1 MTQGTLTR
9 MTASRVASAA
19 GVLGGVLWLVK
30 VGLIWANGGA
40 NTDEGIVAVFYL
52 AGLLALAVA
61 ALAAGYAVV
70 TTAPIWLRAV
80 VSVATLALFWIL
92 FSVIDSA
99 AHVVYTGDGW
109 LDDELGI
116 IVTAALALLFGLIAL
131 ARRVRRLPVTSTLT
145 LLEVRL
151 T

>member
-1 MTQGTLTR
+1 MAQGTLTG
-9 MTASRVASAA
+9 MTANRVASVA
-19 GVLGGVLWLVK
+19 GILGGLLWLVK
-30 VGLIWANGGA
+30 AGLIWGNGGT

-52 AGLLALAVA
+52 AGLLVLAVA

-70 TTAPIWLRAV
+70 TTAPIWLRAL

-99 AHVVYTGDGW
+99 AHAVYSGDGW

-116 IVTAALALLFGLIAL
+116 VVTAVLALLAGLIAL
-131 ARRVRRLPVTSTLT
+131 ARRDPATPRHQHAHVA
-145 LLEVRL
+145 
-151 T
+151 